1 MSSSR
6 YADYF
11 DLQSDAAVC
20 LSCRKKISRKDGNTT
35 GLSRHLKSKHADD
48 YAVFSGAVNA
58 VKKRKVDDKTPSIIS
73 CIRDWRE
80 DGAKTAAVNRAIAL
94 MVAVDSEPFCIVE
107 RRGFVNLLKILAPW
121 YNVRSRTS
129 VSRTDIPN
137 LYEEYKKR
145 IQDRLESAKF
155 VSFTSDSWTSEDNRH
170 SLLSVTA
177 HWIGCEPEG
186 TQNSRVLGVLPIEG
200 RHTAD
205 NLSSLLS
212 NCIAEFLGSERAD
225 RCHLIVRD
233 AASVMKKTVR
243 LSGLRSIDCFAHQLQ
258 LAVYSGLRKAVM
270 IDFDGVLEK
279 IKKFIRKLRKSGVE
293 RQEFIALQQLEEIP
307 PRWLKKGI
315 EVRWNSLH
323 DMIERFLE
331 NKAVI
336 DIFCMDK
343 SSFPKIAPAEYLIM
357 QKMVDSLQP
366 IKKATVMLQ
375 GRNVTISSVIPT
387 IFVLRRALNDCGTE
401 VSTAILLNLEER
413 VEGIEE
419 NADYVV
425 ATLLDPKFKA
435 DFIEEPQQV
444 ASRELLKTKAE
455 KMLAV
460 VLAETT
466 VNSIEKEVERSRP
479 EQNNN
484 SADFFEKYRCSQMP
498 IVVSSTPPIDE
509 RMKLAL
515 EIEEYFRTPADP
527 AADAITFWSQMSSG
541 TKFPVLKMVSEKYL
555 SSPATSVESERLF
568 SMATLALTDLR
579 KSMNVDNLQK
589 LLFLKYNVPLEGFQ
603 T

>member
-1 MSSSR
+1 MLNVATLQRSMSSAMAR
-6 YADYF
+6 IERF
-11 DLQSDAAVC
+11 KEQMPGW
-20 LSCRKKISRKDGNTT
+20 KN
-35 GLSRHLKSKHADD
+35 H
-48 YAVFSGAVNA
+48 GAQQHVENLETAIKRMNA
-58 VKKRKVDDKTPSIIS
+58 VSKELKTDIAEAKSEIAAGDSTDDVK
-73 CIRDWRE
+73 WKE
-80 DGAKTAAVNRAIAL
+80 L
-94 MVAVDSEPFCIVE
+94 QEEAVDVLMMVKEFIEELENSMDDIP
-107 RRGFVNLLKILAPW
+107 PW

-137 LYEEYKKR
+137 L
-145 IQDRLESAKF
+145 
-155 VSFTSDSWTSEDNRH
+155 
-170 SLLSVTA
+170 
-177 HWIGCEPEG
+177 
-186 TQNSRVLGVLPIEG
+186 VLGVLPIEG

-466 VNSIEKEVERSRP
+466 RWR
-479 EQNNN
+479 
-484 SADFFEKYRCSQMP
+484 
-498 IVVSSTPPIDE
+498 
-509 RMKLAL
+509 
-515 EIEEYFRTPADP
+515 
-527 AADAITFWSQMSSG
+527 
-541 TKFPVLKMVSEKYL
+541 
-555 SSPATSVESERLF
+555 
-568 SMATLALTDLR
+568 
-579 KSMNVDNLQK
+579 
-589 LLFLKYNVPLEGFQ
+589 
-603 T
+603 

>member
-1 MSSSR
+1 MLNVATLQRSMSSAMAR
-6 YADYF
+6 IERF
-11 DLQSDAAVC
+11 KEQMPGW
-20 LSCRKKISRKDGNTT
+20 KN
-35 GLSRHLKSKHADD
+35 H
-48 YAVFSGAVNA
+48 GAQQHVENLETAIKRMNA
-58 VKKRKVDDKTPSIIS
+58 VSKELKTDIAEAKSEIAAGDSTDDVK
-73 CIRDWRE
+73 WKE
-80 DGAKTAAVNRAIAL
+80 L
-94 MVAVDSEPFCIVE
+94 QEEAVDVLMMVKEFIEELENSMD
-107 RRGFVNLLKILAPW
+107 
-121 YNVRSRTS
+121 
-129 VSRTDIPN
+129 DIP
-137 LYEEYKKR
+137 
-145 IQDRLESAKF
+145 
-155 VSFTSDSWTSEDNRH
+155 
-170 SLLSVTA
+170 
-177 HWIGCEPEG
+177 
-186 TQNSRVLGVLPIEG
+186 
-200 RHTAD
+200 
-205 NLSSLLS
+205 
-212 NCIAEFLGSERAD
+212 EFLGSERAD

-527 AADAITFWSQMSSG
+527 AADAITFWIVNQSG
-541 TKFPVLKMVSEKYL
+541 NVRHVSR
-555 SSPATSVESERLF
+555 SVNRLI
-568 SMATLALTDLR
+568 
-579 KSMNVDNLQK
+579 
-589 LLFLKYNVPLEGFQ
+589 PLEMEEEEVPEVIIDSDNRPIG
-603 T
+603 TTVDAVDEEEPSVTDNPRAKRRPGL